1 MFYNSLI
8 FTDISQLK
16 VFVDL
21 ATISAGENAMD
32 VDRVACFH
40 DVVQG
45 YSSML
50 YGLSTDSDF
59 DAFKRALQ
67 KLWKALE
74 SDRDITKKLVCTI
87 W

>member
-1 MFYNSLI
+1 MV
-8 FTDISQLK
+8 FTDLSQLK

-50 YGLSTDSDF
+50 YGLSADSDF
-59 DAFKRALQ
+59 DAFMKALQ

-74 SDRDITKKLVCTI
+74 SDSNITKKLVCST
-87 W
+87 WKKKK

>member
-1 MFYNSLI
+1 MF
-8 FTDISQLK
+8 TEISQLK

-40 DVVQG
+40 DVVQA

-50 YGLSTDSDF
+50 YVLSADSDF
-59 DAFKRALQ
+59 VAFMKALQ

-74 SDRDITKKLVCTI
+74 SDRNIAAKLVCAI
-87 W
+87 